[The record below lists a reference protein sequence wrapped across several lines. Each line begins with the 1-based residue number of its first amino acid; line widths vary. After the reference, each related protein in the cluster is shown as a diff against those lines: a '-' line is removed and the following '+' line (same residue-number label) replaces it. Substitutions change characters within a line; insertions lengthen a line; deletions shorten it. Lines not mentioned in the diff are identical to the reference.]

1 MAMFEL
7 IDRWPAMTSPLR
19 SLSCVIAGVSC
30 ANSVKSRP
38 RMGRSDTSRAA
49 TIEPVAVSSLSIRGT
64 AADTVTSSV
73 MLAIFMLKLIV
84 SVSPTVSRTPS

>member
-1 MAMFEL
+1 
-7 IDRWPAMTSPLR
+7 
-19 SLSCVIAGVSC
+19 
-30 ANSVKSRP
+30 
-38 RMGRSDTSRAA
+38 MGRSDTSRAA
-49 TIEPVAVSSLSIRGT
+49 TIEPVAVSSLSIRGI